1 MLVSVITVC
10 RNAESVIEDCVR
22 SVAGQSGAEIEHILV
37 DGASTDGTLDR
48 IRSLE
53 YLGLRWV
60 SEKDDGLYFALNK
73 GLALARGE
81 IVGVLHSDDFFAD
94 SGVIRRVVE
103 AFADPSL
110 EACYGDLDYVARDD
124 VSRVVRHWKSG
135 PFRPGLFGRGWMPPH
150 PTFYA
155 RRDVYERF
163 GGFDTQFVLGAD
175 WDLLLRFLEVKRIR
189 ASYIPGVMVRMRL
202 GGISNR
208 RWQNI
213 LRNNWECLQAFR
225 KYGLEVPL
233 SYPVA
238 KLCHRLAQFR

>member
-53 YLGLRWV
+53 HLGLRWV

-103 AFADPSL
+103 TFADSSI

-135 PFRPGLFGRGWMPPH
+135 PFQPGLFGRGWMPPH

-189 ASYIPGVMVRMRL
+189 TSYLPGVMVRMRL

-213 LRNNWECLQAFR
+213 LSNNWECLQAFR
-225 KYGLEVPL
+225 KYGLAVPL
-233 SYPVA
+233 SYLVA

>member
-53 YLGLRWV
+53 HLGLRWV
-60 SEKDDGLYFALNK
+60 SERDDGLYFALNK

-94 SGVIRRVVE
+94 SGVIRRVVK
-103 AFADPSL
+103 AFADPLL

-225 KYGLEVPL
+225 KYGLAVPL
-233 SYPVA
+233 GYPVA

>member
-94 SGVIRRVVE
+94 SGVIRRVVK
-103 AFADPSL
+103 AFADPLL

>member
-10 RNAESVIEDCVR
+10 RNAESVIGDCIL
-22 SVAGQSGAEIEHILV
+22 SVAGQSGVEIEHILI
-37 DGASTDGTLDR
+37 DGASSDGTLDR

-53 YLGLRWV
+53 RPGLRWV
-60 SEKDDGLYFALNK
+60 SEEDDGLYFALNK
-73 GLALARGE
+73 GLSLVRGE
-81 IVGVLHSDDFFAD
+81 IVGVLHADDFFAD

-135 PFRPGLFGRGWMPPH
+135 AFRPGLFGRGWMPPH

-163 GGFDTQFVLGAD
+163 GGFDTRFALGAD
-175 WDLLLRFLEVKRIR
+175 WDLLLRFMEVKRIR
-189 ASYIPGVMVRMRL
+189 TSYLPGVMVQMRL

-213 LRNNWECLQAFR
+213 LRNNWECLLAFR
-225 KYGLEVPL
+225 KYRLAVPMT
-233 SYPVA
+233 YPVA